1 MATTKREK
9 FEKAE
14 YITRQQLIDMF
25 VNEDKQSTFKGC
37 QFAHVVYFTD
47 ESGSR
52 TINKQ
57 KALQKLVRTCITVGS
72 SYQDRINRDLERRGE
87 EGNFTS
93 QGQSGQ
99 TPINKYVSQS
109 DKSQKYNLKAVVEYF
124 NTPET
129 VYFENGRPRFFK
141 DTLDKINSDL
151 FMPSYFTPKTTS
163 GRGNMSE
170 EKDFDFFTLGFDKI
184 NSIRIKGTLY
194 KVITNS

>member
-1 MATTKREK
+1 MKTKREK
-9 FEKAE
+9 FEKAVV
-14 YITRQQLIDMF
+14 ISTKQLIDIF

-37 QFAHVVYFTD
+37 QFAHIVYFTD

-52 TINKQ
+52 TVNKQ

-72 SYQDRINRDLERRGE
+72 SYQDRINRDLEKRGE

-93 QGQSGQ
+93 QSQSGQ

-124 NTPET
+124 NTPDT
-129 VYFENGRPRFFK
+129 IYYENNKVRHFK
-141 DTLDKINSDL
+141 DNLDKINSDL
-151 FMPSYFTPKTTS
+151 FMPSYFTPSTTS

-170 EKDFDFFTLGFDKI
+170 EKDFSFFTVGFDKI
-184 NSIRIKGTLY
+184 YSLRIKGILY
-194 KVITNS
+194 KVEK

>member
-1 MATTKREK
+1 MKTKREK
-9 FEKAE
+9 FEKAVV
-14 YITRQQLIDMF
+14 ISTKQLIDMF

-37 QFAHVVYFTD
+37 QFAHIVYFTD

-52 TINKQ
+52 TLNKQ

-72 SYQDRINRDLERRGE
+72 SYQDRINRDLEKRGE

-93 QGQSGQ
+93 QSQSGQ

-124 NTPET
+124 NTPDT
-129 VYFENGRPRFFK
+129 IYYENNKVRRFK
-141 DTLDKINSDL
+141 DNLDKINSDL
-151 FMPSYFTPKTTS
+151 FMPSYFTPSTTS

-170 EKDFDFFTLGFDKI
+170 EKDFSFFTVGFDKI
-184 NSIRIKGTLY
+184 YSLRIKGILY
-194 KVITNS
+194 KVEK